1 MCLLDPRLDA
11 LGLVVVL
18 RGPCHRDSRRRRQKG
33 KNLGLKSWPRVTQC
47 KWELS
52 CRGKGM
58 GNVSGSAQWDGNPT
72 GSEERRMGEACH
84 LSDITT
90 H

>member
-1 MCLLDPRLDA
+1 MLA
-11 LGLVVVL
+11 
-18 RGPCHRDSRRRRQKG
+18 GPQIGCTGSGGGAQSPLSQGQQGKEAERQE
-33 KNLGLKSWPRVTQC
+33 SWPEVIATGDTVQ
-47 KWELS
+47 WELS

-72 GSEERRMGEACH
+72 GSEERRMGEACN

>member
-1 MCLLDPRLDA
+1 
-11 LGLVVVL
+11 
-18 RGPCHRDSRRRRQKG
+18 
-33 KNLGLKSWPRVTQC
+33 
-47 KWELS
+47 
-52 CRGKGM
+52 M